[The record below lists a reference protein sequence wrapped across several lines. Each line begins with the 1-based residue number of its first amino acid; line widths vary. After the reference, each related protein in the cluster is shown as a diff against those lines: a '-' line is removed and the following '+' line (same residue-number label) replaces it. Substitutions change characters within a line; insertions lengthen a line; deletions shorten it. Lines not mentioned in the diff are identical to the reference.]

1 MVMGL
6 ASASAQ
12 VFRLGSLPMKRWVF
26 AHVFTLAVL
35 ALAVGAAAAAGWPQW
50 RGPGRDGQIVG
61 FAAPV
66 AWPKELVRQWKVEVG
81 EGHASPVVE
90 DDRVFVFSREKD
102 DEVVRALSLADGK
115 ELWKASY
122 PAPFQP
128 SPWALGHGKGPKAT
142 PVVTGGKLYTVGID
156 SIVTCWDAARGKRL
170 WQRDFSARFT
180 KISPYFYGIA
190 NSPLVHHD
198 ALWAFVGRYNSGA
211 MIAFDLA
218 SGKTRW
224 EWTGDGPG
232 YASAI
237 VATLGGVEQVITQS
251 QNACIGLSPSDGS
264 LLWSVPFKTE
274 YDQNIVTPVVANDVV
289 IFAGLGKPTVACRL
303 KQSGGKWT
311 AQSLWENA
319 DMSMYMSSPV
329 VANGRLIGLT
339 NRKSGQFFCLDLADG
354 KTRWTSDGRMG
365 ENAAILAAGDIV
377 LALTT
382 NRQLVVFS
390 AAADKFQP
398 LATYRVADEATW
410 AHPAVVGKSVLIKD
424 KSTLARW
431 SW

>member
-1 MVMGL
+1 
-6 ASASAQ
+6 
-12 VFRLGSLPMKRWVF
+12 MKRWFLAHWF
-26 AHVFTLAVL
+26 ALGVL
-35 ALAVGAAAAAGWPQW
+35 ALVISAAAAADWPQW
-50 RGPGRDGQIVG
+50 RGPGRDGRIPE
-61 FAAPV
+61 FAAPAV
-66 AWPKELVRQWKVEVG
+66 WPKELARQWKVDVG

-90 DDRVFVFSREKD
+90 GDRAFVFSREKD
-102 DEVVRALSLADGK
+102 DEVVRAVSLADGK

-142 PVVTGGKLYTVGID
+142 PVVAGGKLYTVGID
-156 SIVTCWDAARGKRL
+156 SIVTCWDAASGKRL
-170 WQRDFSARFT
+170 WQREFSGRFK

-190 NSPLVHHD
+190 ASPLVHGD
-198 ALWAFVGRYNSGA
+198 ALLAFVGRYNEGA

-224 EWTGDGPG
+224 EWTGDGPA
-232 YASAI
+232 YASAVI
-237 VATLGGVEQVITQS
+237 ATLGGVEHVITQS
-251 QNACIGLSPSDGS
+251 QNACVGLAPSDGS

-274 YDQNIVTPVVANDVV
+274 YDQNIVTPVVAGDLVV
-289 IFAGLGKPTVACRL
+289 FAGLGKPTVGCRL

-311 AQSLWENA
+311 VAPVWENA
-319 DMSMYMSSPV
+319 DMPMYMSSPV
-329 VANGRLIGLT
+329 VAAGRLIGLT
-339 NRKSGQFFCLDLADG
+339 NRKSGQFFCLDLANG
-354 KTRWTSDGRMG
+354 KTLWTSDGRVG
-365 ENAAILAAGDIV
+365 ENAAILAAGDTV

-382 NRQLVVFS
+382 GRQLVVFKAS
-390 AAADKFQP
+390 AEKFQP
-398 LATYRVADEATW
+398 LATYRVADEPTW